1 MPAPLFRCKLD
12 LMKRTVSTLALLA
25 AVAIVMYQV
34 PLRHE
39 AGVHVSAA
47 PAAGKIESE
56 NHYAPAEDLERLDAE
71 QIDRAQHTL
80 DIAMYAFTDRWLAEA
95 LLRAAH
101 RGVVIRI
108 YRDREQFQEEQRH
121 AAEHGSLSSTN
132 LLRGVPQVHIRVKAS
147 GRRDLMHLKAYLV
160 DGVLLRD
167 GSANWSNAGLKDQ
180 DNNAHFTNDP
190 GQIRQFRAQFE
201 AMWARTNNEEVQ

>member
-1 MPAPLFRCKLD
+1 M
-12 LMKRTVSTLALLA
+12 LLA
-25 AVAIVMYQV
+25 AIAIAMYLV
-34 PLRHE
+34 PLHQQP
-39 AGVHVSAA
+39 GVHVGA
-47 PAAGKIESE
+47 AAGKIESE
-56 NHYAPAEDLERLDAE
+56 NHYAPGEDLERLDAE

-101 RGVVIRI
+101 RGVLIRL
-108 YRDREQFQEEQRH
+108 YRDREQFDEEQRH

-132 LLRGVPQVHIRVKAS
+132 LLRGLPQVHIRVKAS
-147 GRRDLMHLKAYLV
+147 RRRDLMHLKAYLV

-190 GQIRQFRAQFE
+190 AQVRAFKVDFE
-201 AMWARTNNEEVQ
+201 DIWGRRDNEEVQ

>member
-1 MPAPLFRCKLD
+1 MR
-12 LMKRTVSTLALLA
+12 RTVSTLALLA
-25 AVAIVMYQV
+25 AIAIVLYQV

-39 AGVHVSAA
+39 AGVHVSA
-47 PAAGKIESE
+47 AAGKIESE

-95 LLRAAH
+95 LLRAAR
-101 RGVVIRI
+101 RGVIIRL
-108 YRDREQFQEEQRH
+108 YRDREQFEEEQRH
-121 AAEHGSLSSTN
+121 AAEHGSHSSTN
-132 LLRGVPQVHIRVKAS
+132 LLRGVPQIHIRVKAS

-190 GQIRQFRAQFE
+190 AQVRAFKVDFDE
-201 AMWARTNNEEVQ
+201 MWARRDNEEVQ